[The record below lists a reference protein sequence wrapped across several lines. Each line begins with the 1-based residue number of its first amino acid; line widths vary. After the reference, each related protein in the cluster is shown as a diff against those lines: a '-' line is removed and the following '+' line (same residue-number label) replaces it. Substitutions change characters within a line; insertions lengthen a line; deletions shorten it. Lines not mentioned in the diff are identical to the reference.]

1 MPTRYPITMQPNDI
15 TYKIIGAA
23 YKVHTSL
30 GPGLLESIYEA
41 AMCYELRKQG
51 LSVEKQV
58 PAKVFYDGQQLPI
71 ELRIDLLIEDTV
83 IIELKSVQQLTDLHH
98 KQLLTYLKITNKPIG
113 LLINFNSYDIRSGIS
128 RIVNNFHE

>member
-1 MPTRYPITMQPNDI
+1 MQPNDI

>member
-1 MPTRYPITMQPNDI
+1 MQPNDI

-71 ELRIDLLIEDTV
+71 ELRIDLLIENTV

>member
-1 MPTRYPITMQPNDI
+1 
-15 TYKIIGAA
+15 
-23 YKVHTSL
+23 
-30 GPGLLESIYEA
+30 
-41 AMCYELRKQG
+41 MCYELRKQG